1 MKALILAAGYG
12 TRLYPYTRF
21 LPKPLLKVNKRPII
35 EYLLDKLIELDGLS
49 EIIVVTNDR
58 FFKRF
63 GVWRETLPFKRRVR
77 ILNDMTKNPK
87 ERLGAAGDMNFVF
100 RKAGFDEDY
109 LVLGGDNFFK
119 APLTDFAGTGRKN
132 APHMTVGVFDIKDRQ
147 EAGHYGVVTIGRGNR
162 IVKFA
167 EKPTHPE
174 SSLIAMC
181 LYYMPAEKSDLIG
194 KYFRTSNSKDAIGLF
209 INWMTK
215 QDTVFG
221 STFHD
226 FWIDIGRIQTYRKL
240 KSLFEKA

>member
-35 EYLLDKLIELDGLS
+35 EYLLDKIIELDGLS

-63 GVWRETLPFKRRVR
+63 GAWRETLPFKKKVRV
-77 ILNDMTKNPK
+77 LNDMTKNPK
-87 ERLGAAGDMNFVF
+87 ERLGAVGDMNWVF
-100 RKAGFDEDY
+100 RKTGFDEDY

-119 APLTDFAGTGRKN
+119 APLTDFVREGKKN
-132 APHMTVGVFDIKDRQ
+132 APSVTVGVFDVKDRE
-147 EAGHYGVVTIGRGNR
+147 EACHYGVVTVGRGNR
-162 IVKFA
+162 IVKFV
-167 EKPTHPE
+167 EKPAHPE

-181 LYYMPAEKSDLIG
+181 LYYLPVEKAGLIAE
-194 KYFRTSNSKDAIGLF
+194 YFKTTNSKDSIGVF
-209 INWMTK
+209 IDWVTK
-215 QDTVFG
+215 QDKVFG

-240 KSLFEKA
+240 KSLFKKN